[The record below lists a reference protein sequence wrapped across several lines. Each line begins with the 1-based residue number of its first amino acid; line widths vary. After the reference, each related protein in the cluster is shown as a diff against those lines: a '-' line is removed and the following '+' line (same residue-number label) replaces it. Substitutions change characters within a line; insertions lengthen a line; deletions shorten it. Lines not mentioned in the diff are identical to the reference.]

1 VKVEKIILALLIT
14 FSLKCYAN
22 DEIFGVAVS
31 TQQGICVSFGKSH
44 PSVGSTIT
52 IIETQSPQYFIE
64 GTLTA
69 ETEVCIGL
77 QDAQIEGPYFAVST
91 VKKTNTP
98 FVGLVVHGGKKFS
111 NINNDIVLTTA
122 SEKQVYFRSCTSSE
136 GIHMSAWLDEP
147 LKGERLWH
155 LYYYLGY
162 DLESTCEV
170 SEIAR

>member
-1 VKVEKIILALLIT
+1 MKIEKLILMLLIAL
-14 FSLKCYAN
+14 SLKCFAN
-22 DEIFGVAVS
+22 DETFGIAVS
-31 TQQGICVSFGKSH
+31 TKEGICASFGESH
-44 PSVGSTIT
+44 PKIGSTIT

-69 ETEVCIGL
+69 ETESCINL
-77 QDAQIEGPYFAVST
+77 QNAQISGPYFTVST
-91 VKKTNTP
+91 FKKINTP

-111 NINNDIVLTTA
+111 NIDNEVLLSTS

-136 GIHMSAWLDEP
+136 GVHMSAWLDEP

-170 SEIAR
+170 SEIAM